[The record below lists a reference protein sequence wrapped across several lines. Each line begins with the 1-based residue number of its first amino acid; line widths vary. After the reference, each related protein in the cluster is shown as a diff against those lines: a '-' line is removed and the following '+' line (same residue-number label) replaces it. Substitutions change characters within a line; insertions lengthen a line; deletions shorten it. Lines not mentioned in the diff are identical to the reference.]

1 MNDNAKIF
9 ALGFLAALCLMFLW
23 RLLTSKRSYYD
34 VPTFTSGMTA
44 EQATTLYQATLDA
57 INADL
62 EKRANEAIVAG
73 TPEKAKEYSLEAQ
86 KAQMEL
92 SLALNTYLVDIVPA
106 SVDIPEQPAPPTT
119 TMPMA

>member
-44 EQATTLYQATLDA
+44 DQVTTLYQATLDA
-57 INADL
+57 INMDL
-62 EKRANEAIVAG
+62 ETRANQAIAAG
-73 TPEKAKEYSLEAQ
+73 TPEMAKQYSLEAQ

-92 SLALNTYLVDIVPA
+92 SLAYNTFMVDATPA
-106 SVDIPEQPAPPTT
+106 SVDIPEQPAPPTA